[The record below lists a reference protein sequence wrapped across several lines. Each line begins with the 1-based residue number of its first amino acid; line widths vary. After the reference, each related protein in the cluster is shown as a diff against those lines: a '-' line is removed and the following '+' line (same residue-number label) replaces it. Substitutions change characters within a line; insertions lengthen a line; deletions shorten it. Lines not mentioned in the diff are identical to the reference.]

1 MSPSKDVKYVTM
13 TNDGNQGDREF
24 VFACKGR
31 PFVVLTAPNFP
42 TPTTTLM
49 DYNLVRDLN
58 LRMSELQ
65 CSKFNYGGQ
74 PIHRTTCMVTRSI
87 ELEAAVAV
95 ALVDSSI
102 RISHDKGICLFF

>member
-13 TNDGNQGDREF
+13 SKDGNQGDREF

-58 LRMSELQ
+58 LRMSDLSSTMAVKNCEFWGKYRHQYSAFKVEQ
-65 CSKFNYGGQ
+65 CQ
-74 PIHRTTCMVTRSI
+74 
-87 ELEAAVAV
+87 E
-95 ALVDSSI
+95 
-102 RISHDKGICLFF
+102 ICT